1 MLYNALDV
9 TDNHGGRGLT
19 YLSHE
24 RHEGLYHIRIVMG
37 TYSKTRE
44 KKRFVV
50 YTCIHYHHLKV
61 LVLTVG

>member
-44 KKRFVV
+44 KNVLLYIHV
-50 YTCIHYHHLKV
+50 YIIIILRS
-61 LVLTVG
+61 